1 MTSFFIFLAL
11 CAELLLLLLLA
22 PALLTPLLLLLLA
35 TTGLVLMTTEADPS
49 APTRTMERV
58 EAALRASS
66 ELLLSSPLALQEE
79 QVGLVL
85 GKGNR

>member
-1 MTSFFIFLAL
+1 MRYVTI
-11 CAELLLLLLLA
+11 
-22 PALLTPLLLLLLA
+22 
-35 TTGLVLMTTEADPS
+35 TTWEIMEGQDFDL
-49 APTRTMERV
+49 TMERV
-58 EAALRASS
+58 EAAAFKASS